1 MNSFHIVPTDS
12 CHRKFPAEGEGKGE
26 EQIALGILGRLP
38 MTVGSGTHTV
48 LEKVAFLWMRSRDEQ
63 NQETRLPQIPEQED
77 PPLKT

>member
-1 MNSFHIVPTDS
+1 
-12 CHRKFPAEGEGKGE
+12 
-26 EQIALGILGRLP
+26 